1 MTKIAQLRTTPVLA
15 PLPRPLR
22 TASGYIER
30 FPLVLIDAVMDD
42 GVVGR
47 SYAQVYFPEL
57 LPALEQTIVGLGEL
71 IRGMPLAPH
80 EVHTFLQKRC
90 RLFGLKNLM
99 GVAFGGID
107 MALWDAHGKALGQPL
122 YALLGAVPKPLMAYN
137 SVGLYDAKTV
147 LEIVAETRA
156 AGFPGLKVK
165 AGFPTFAEDLAMI
178 RAAKRAL
185 GDDIALMIDY
195 NQSLSVHEA
204 LARCRALDGEGL
216 TWIEEPIL
224 AEDYR
229 NCARIADATQTPIQI
244 GENFHGPLEMQAA
257 IEAGAMDFVMP
268 DAQFI
273 HGVSGWLE
281 AAALARA
288 AALPMS
294 SHCFAEASTHLLCA
308 TPTAHWLEVMDI
320 AGGLLQNPIR
330 IVDGR
335 VTPSS
340 APGIGLEWN
349 AEAVAKHRARA

>member
-1 MTKIAQLRTTPVLA
+1 MTKVAQLRTTRVLA

-47 SYAQVYFPEL
+47 AYAQVYLPEL
-57 LPALEQTIVGLGEL
+57 LTALEQTVQGLGEL
-71 IRGMPLAPH
+71 IRGMALAPREIH
-80 EVHTFLQKRC
+80 AFLQKRC

-122 YALLGAVPKPLMAYN
+122 YAVLGATRKPLMAYN

-147 LEIVAETRA
+147 LEIVAETQA

-165 AGFPTFAEDLAMI
+165 AGFPTFAEDLAMV

-224 AEDYR
+224 ADDYR
-229 NCARIADATQTPIQI
+229 NCARIAEVSQTPIQI

-257 IEAGAMDFVMP
+257 IEAGAMDFAMP

-273 HGVSGWLE
+273 HGVTGWLE
-281 AAALARA
+281 AAALARVA
-288 AALPMS
+288 AIPMS

-320 AGGLLQNPIR
+320 AGGLLRNPVRVVNGR
-330 IVDGR
+330 I
-335 VTPSS
+335 TPSD
-340 APGIGLEWN
+340 APGIGLEWD
-349 AEAVAKHRARA
+349 EDRIAKVRAG